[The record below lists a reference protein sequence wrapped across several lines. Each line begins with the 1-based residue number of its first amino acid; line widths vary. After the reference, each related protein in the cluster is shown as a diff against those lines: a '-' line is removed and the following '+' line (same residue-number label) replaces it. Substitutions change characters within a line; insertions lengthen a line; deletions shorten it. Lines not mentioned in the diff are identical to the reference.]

1 MQRRAANAIR
11 AARKRLDE
19 SLFPSAPA
27 GVRTLGRG
35 ESVTLV
41 LAFLALAMILQVFR
55 AGPTYAINGLWAE
68 DGAVF
73 VQGAI
78 SHGFANAVSS
88 TYAGY
93 LVVVP
98 RLIGELGVLVPLR
111 DTAAT
116 VAILSTALVALSGLI
131 VWFASAGHIRN
142 PYLRGALAALTV
154 VTPVASLEAISSAS
168 YVSWYMLFA
177 TFWILLWRPKT
188 AWGTGLASL
197 FVVATW
203 LSSPGVL
210 FFAPVAALRACA
222 ARGRRDLAIVGAYA
236 LGAAVQLPVVASSG
250 ESTVEPLW
258 SSDIWTVY
266 LQRVVDGAALGEHL
280 GGGAWADYGW
290 PFLIALL
297 VVGVLVLAIGVGR
310 ASSTA
315 RWLAAIAI
323 PTSLAMFLV
332 SIYQRAAAPAM
343 IWPNGVHFG
352 PGSRYAIVP
361 ALLLVSVAL
370 ALIDRRA
377 RHRESGRAP
386 WPVAIALAVILL
398 GIVTSFDLADG
409 VARGTPSWSHSLD
422 AAGAA
427 CAGRHLSEVTIET
440 SPPGFGVIVPCDLV
454 TSADSAPAAR

>member
-1 MQRRAANAIR
+1 MQGRTANAIR

-19 SLFPSAPA
+19 SLFPSAPS
-27 GVRTLGRG
+27 GTTTLGRG

-78 SHGFANAVSS
+78 SHGFVDAVTS

-116 VAILSTALVALSGLI
+116 VAILSTALVALSGLV

-168 YVSWYMLFA
+168 YVSWYLLFA

-197 FVVATW
+197 FVLATW

-210 FFAPVAALRACA
+210 FFAPVAALRAFVG
-222 ARGRRDLAIVGAYA
+222 RDRRDLTIVGAYV
-236 LGAAVQLPVVASSG
+236 LGAAIQLPVVASSN

-258 SSDIWTVY
+258 NNDIWVTY
-266 LQRVVDGAALGEHL
+266 LQRVIDGAALGEHL
-280 GGGAWADYGW
+280 GGGAWASFGW

-297 VVGVLVLAIGVGR
+297 AAAIVGLVVGVVQAR
-310 ASSTA
+310 STA
-315 RWLAAIAI
+315 RYLALIAI
-323 PTSLAMFLV
+323 PTSLVMFLV

-343 IWPNGVHFG
+343 VWPEGIHFG

-370 ALIDRRA
+370 ALVDRRA
-377 RHRESGRAP
+377 RRQERRRAP
-386 WPVAIALAVILL
+386 WAAAAAVVVLL
-398 GIVTSFDLADG
+398 VGVVTSFDLHDS
-409 VARGTPSWSHSLD
+409 VARGTPSWSESLD
-422 AAGAA
+422 AAATA
-427 CAGRHLSEVTIET
+427 CVGKRLSEVTIET
-440 SPPGFGVIVPCDLV
+440 SPPGFGVTVPCDLV